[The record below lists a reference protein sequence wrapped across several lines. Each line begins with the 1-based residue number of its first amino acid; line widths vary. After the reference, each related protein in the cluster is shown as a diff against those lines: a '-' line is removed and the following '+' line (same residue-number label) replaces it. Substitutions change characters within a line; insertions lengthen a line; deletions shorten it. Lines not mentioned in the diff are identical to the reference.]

1 MSNSEYRILNYWD
14 NNNDLY
20 VNYVVENLKNNQK
33 ANVVNIFAV
42 SDLDCDY
49 FNALQ
54 DEIDDAVYKLIKNH
68 SGWEFKI
75 SRVSDLSP
83 LLRDIY
89 DCVCESDANMCHID
103 YDDWKELKEE
113 IGYTENDFNNLK
125 DEIDMYNLNDFLVLD
140 DGEYKI
146 CGYGGLQCCFND
158 DRATRWVFTNDR

>member
-1 MSNSEYRILNYWD
+1 MSNCEYRILNYWD
-14 NNNDLY
+14 NNDDLY

-75 SRVSDLSP
+75 NRVSDLSP

-89 DCVCESDANMCHID
+89 DCVCESDANMCYID
-103 YDDWKELKEE
+103 YDVWKELKEE

-125 DEIDMYNLNDFLVLD
+125 NEIDMYNLNDFLVLD